1 MLFCY
6 FNECETKID
15 HSLKPRLIQHAR
27 TRCDYRLIFHTTM
40 AASAFTAGAWKM
52 RRRQLYPE
60 AAAAAA
66 AAVADDSDDDDTG
79 ARDG

>member
-1 MLFCY
+1 
-6 FNECETKID
+6 
-15 HSLKPRLIQHAR
+15 
-27 TRCDYRLIFHTTM
+27 M

-79 ARDG
+79 ARDGWSDTTSPPRQNRLWQK